1 MALRAILVQVA
12 AVLGFAVAY
21 YGYGVETKMDSPGYE
36 GAMCDISASMS
47 CTAFFQSSYGHIL
60 SHWGLVEKGSPLDL
74 SLTVAGMLL
83 YGAYFAAACLWD
95 LLGAIGIRRHMF
107 LAVAS
112 VGGAFS
118 CYLLYVLHYILE
130 DFCVVCFT
138 FHVVNFSMLLIA
150 IAEFIYGTAPK
161 PKSKRA

>member
-1 MALRAILVQVA
+1 
-12 AVLGFAVAY
+12 
-21 YGYGVETKMDSPGYE
+21 
-36 GAMCDISASMS
+36 MS
-47 CTAFFQSSYGHIL
+47 HRRLPSSTPHPL
-60 SHWGLVEKGSPLDL
+60 DWGLVEKARRSTSRSP
-74 SLTVAGMLL
+74 SGCP